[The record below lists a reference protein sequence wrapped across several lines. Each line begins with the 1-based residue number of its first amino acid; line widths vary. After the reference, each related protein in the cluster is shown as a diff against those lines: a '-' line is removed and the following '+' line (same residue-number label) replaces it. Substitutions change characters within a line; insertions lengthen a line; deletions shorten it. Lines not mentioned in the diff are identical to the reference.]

1 MYKEPVH
8 RVPRELRTDGWIEV
22 VSRAGAGGVPSLD
35 HPESDLCVESRTRH
49 EIFVFGFDYTQK
61 IGVQGGHAPRPH
73 PARGAGPSN
82 SLRPAAWI
90 DRFRWLHGRRW
101 GACPSWTTLSCIRVW
116 SLEPATR
123 LSCSASTT
131 RRR

>member
-35 HPESDLCVESRTRH
+35 HPESHSCVESRTRH

-61 IGVQGGHAPRPH
+61 IGVQGGHAPHPH
-73 PARGAGPSN
+73 PVRGAGPSN
-82 SLRPAAWI
+82 SSRLAWI
-90 DRFRWLHGRRW
+90 DGWIEVVSRA
-101 GACPSWTTLSCIRVW
+101 GAGGVPSLDHPESHSCVESR
-116 SLEPATR
+116 TR
-123 LSCSASTT
+123 HEIFV
-131 RRR
+131 